1 MKYFEQ
7 GSEFK
12 YQETIQKA
20 IPSLESLDNTS
31 WEEEGTRTSDKT
43 SLTSSIVL
51 NDKTMEKDW
60 KILQDNIKR
69 GSQFFTGLSQEKCIV

>member
-1 MKYFEQ
+1 MQ
-7 GSEFK
+7 GSESK
-12 YQETIQKA
+12 YHETIQKA
-20 IPSLESLDNTS
+20 IPNLEHLDDISLRGGGEG
-31 WEEEGTRTSDKT
+31 EEGNSSNNKL

-69 GSQFFTGLSQEKCIV
+69 GSHFFTGWSHVCK